1 MIWGIFMYDIM
12 NRIRLIISNVRL
24 NTLVDIGI
32 VYYVLY
38 HGYILIRDMRA
49 KQLVKGIVLLVAL
62 IPISSIFDL
71 YMVEFILSNTFQV
84 GLIALVI
91 VFQPE
96 IRKALEYLGRTSFTL
111 SNVEK
116 TNETSREII
125 KEIISAITSL
135 SRQKIGA
142 LIIFEKQI
150 GLNDIIESGT
160 KINANIS
167 SGLLINIFIPNT
179 PLHDGAVIIKDYTIK
194 AAGCFLPLT
203 ENNLLSKDIGTR
215 HRAAIGMTERSDSIA
230 LIVSEETGYISYAV
244 EGRLYRNIQNEELQ
258 TLLSDIYIENEKM
271 SIIDK
276 WRNRNEDKKR

>member
-1 MIWGIFMYDIM
+1 MEQIK
-12 NRIRLIISNVRL
+12 LIISNIGL
-24 NTLVDIGI
+24 NSIVDIGL

-38 HGYILIRDMRA
+38 HGYLLIRDMRA

-62 IPISSIFDL
+62 IPISQIFQL
-71 YMVEFILSNTFQV
+71 HMVKYILDHTFQV
-84 GLIALVI
+84 GVIALVV

-111 SNVEK
+111 SSYEK
-116 TNETSREII
+116 NAQTSEQVI
-125 KEIISAITSL
+125 KEIVSATSSL
-135 SRQKIGA
+135 ARQKIGA
-142 LIIFEKQI
+142 LMIFEQKI
-150 GLNDIIESGT
+150 GLTDITDSGT
-160 KINANIS
+160 KLNANIS

-179 PLHDGAVIIKDYTIK
+179 PLHDGAVVIKDYTIR

-215 HRAAIGMTERSDSIA
+215 HRAAIGMTEKSDAIA

-244 EGRLYRNIQNEELQ
+244 EGRLYRNIQIEELQ
-258 TLLSDIYIENEKM
+258 DLLAGIYTESDKGNL
-271 SIIDK
+271 IDK

>member
-1 MIWGIFMYDIM
+1 MEQIK
-12 NRIRLIISNVRL
+12 LIISNIGL
-24 NTLVDIGI
+24 NSIVDIGL

-38 HGYILIRDMRA
+38 HGYLLIRDMRA

-62 IPISSIFDL
+62 IPISQIFQL
-71 YMVEFILSNTFQV
+71 HMVKYILDHTFQV
-84 GLIALVI
+84 GVIALVV

-111 SNVEK
+111 SSYEK
-116 TNETSREII
+116 NAQTSEQVI
-125 KEIISAITSL
+125 KEIVSATSSL
-135 SRQKIGA
+135 ARQKIGA
-142 LIIFEKQI
+142 LMIFEQKI
-150 GLNDIIESGT
+150 GLTDITDSGT
-160 KINANIS
+160 ILNANIS

-179 PLHDGAVIIKDYTIK
+179 PLHDGAVVIKDYTIR

-215 HRAAIGMTERSDSIA
+215 HRAAIGMTEKSDAIA

-244 EGRLYRNIQNEELQ
+244 EGRLYRNIQIEELQ
-258 TLLSDIYIENEKM
+258 DLLAGVYTESDKGNL
-271 SIIDK
+271 IDK

>member
-1 MIWGIFMYDIM
+1 MEQIK
-12 NRIRLIISNVRL
+12 LIISNIGL
-24 NTLVDIGI
+24 NSIVDIGL

-38 HGYILIRDMRA
+38 HGYLLIRDMRA

-62 IPISSIFDL
+62 IPISQIFQL
-71 YMVEFILSNTFQV
+71 HMVKYILDHTFQV
-84 GLIALVI
+84 GVIALVV

-111 SNVEK
+111 SSYEK
-116 TNETSREII
+116 NAQTSEQVI
-125 KEIISAITSL
+125 KEIVSATSSL
-135 SRQKIGA
+135 ARQKIGA
-142 LIIFEKQI
+142 LMIFEQKI
-150 GLNDIIESGT
+150 GLTDITDSGT
-160 KINANIS
+160 KLNANIS

-179 PLHDGAVIIKDYTIK
+179 PLHDGAVIIKDYTIR

-215 HRAAIGMTERSDSIA
+215 HRAAIGMTEKSDAIA

-244 EGRLYRNIQNEELQ
+244 EGRLYRNIQIEELQ
-258 TLLSDIYIENEKM
+258 DLLAGVYTENDKGNL
-271 SIIDK
+271 IDK

>member
-1 MIWGIFMYDIM
+1 M
-12 NRIRLIISNVRL
+12 NRIRLIISNVGL
-24 NTLVDIGI
+24 NTFVDIGI

-38 HGYILIRDMRA
+38 RGYLLIRDMRA

-96 IRKALEYLGRTSFTL
+96 IRKALEYLGRTSFSLSTL
-111 SNVEK
+111 EK

-125 KEIISAITSL
+125 KEITSAITSL
-135 SRQKIGA
+135 SRQRIGA

-160 KINANIS
+160 LLNANIS

-244 EGRLYRNIQNEELQ
+244 EGRLYRNIQSEELQ
-258 TLLSDIYIENEKM
+258 AVLSDIYIENEKM
-271 SIIDK
+271 SILDK
-276 WRNRNEDKKR
+276 WRNRYEDKKR

>member
-1 MIWGIFMYDIM
+1 M
-12 NRIRLIISNVRL
+12 NRIRLIISNVGL

>member
-1 MIWGIFMYDIM
+1 MEQIK
-12 NRIRLIISNVRL
+12 LIISNIGL
-24 NTLVDIGI
+24 NSIVDIGL

-38 HGYILIRDMRA
+38 HGYLLIRDMRA

-62 IPISSIFDL
+62 IPISQIFKL
-71 YMVEFILSNTFQV
+71 HMVKYILDHTFQV
-84 GLIALVI
+84 GVIALVV

-111 SNVEK
+111 SSYEK
-116 TNETSREII
+116 NAQTSEQII
-125 KEIISAITSL
+125 KEIVSATSSL
-135 SRQKIGA
+135 ARQKIGA
-142 LIIFEKQI
+142 LMIFEQKI
-150 GLNDIIESGT
+150 GLTDITDSGT
-160 KINANIS
+160 ILNANIS

-179 PLHDGAVIIKDYTIK
+179 PLHDGAVVIKDYTIR

-215 HRAAIGMTERSDSIA
+215 HRAAIGMTEKSDAVA

-244 EGRLYRNIQNEELQ
+244 EGRLYRNIQIEELQ
-258 TLLSDIYIENEKM
+258 DLLAGVYTESDKGNL
-271 SIIDK
+271 IDK

>member
-1 MIWGIFMYDIM
+1 MELMDRM
-12 NRIRLIISNVRL
+12 RLIISNIGL
-24 NTLVDIGI
+24 NTIVDIGI

-38 HGYILIRDMRA
+38 RGYILIRDMRA

-62 IPISSIFDL
+62 IPISGIFDL
-71 YMVEFILSNTFQV
+71 FMVEFILSNTFQV

-116 TNETSREII
+116 TNETSRIII
-125 KEIISAITSL
+125 KEIISATTSL

-142 LIIFEKQI
+142 LIVFEKQI

-160 KINANIS
+160 IINANIS

-244 EGRLYRNIQNEELQ
+244 EGRLYRNIQNEEIE
-258 TLLSDIYIENEKM
+258 TLLSGIYIENEKIN
-271 SIIDK
+271 IIDK

>member
-1 MIWGIFMYDIM
+1 MEFMDKIK
-12 NRIRLIISNVRL
+12 LILSNVGF
-24 NTLVDIGI
+24 NTIVDIGI

-38 HGYILIRDMRA
+38 QGYILIRDMRA
-49 KQLVKGIVLLVAL
+49 KQLVKGIVLLVTL
-62 IPISSIFDL
+62 IPISILFDL
-71 YMVEFILSNTFQV
+71 YMVEFILKNTFQI
-84 GLIALVI
+84 GLIALLV

-116 TNETSREII
+116 TNEASRKII
-125 KEIISAITSL
+125 KEIISASTSL
-135 SRQKIGA
+135 ARQKIGA
-142 LIIFEKQI
+142 LIVFEKQI
-150 GLNDIIESGT
+150 GLNDIVESGT
-160 KINANIS
+160 ILNANIS

-179 PLHDGAVIIKDYTIK
+179 PLHDGAVIVKDYTIK

-215 HRAAIGMTERSDSIA
+215 HRAAIGMTEKSDAIA

-244 EGRLYRNIQNEELQ
+244 EGRLYRNIQNEELE
-258 TLLSDIYIENEKM
+258 TLLSGIYIENEK
-271 SIIDK
+271 INLFDK

>member
-1 MIWGIFMYDIM
+1 MELMDRM
-12 NRIRLIISNVRL
+12 RLIISNISL
-24 NTLVDIGI
+24 NTIVDIGI

-38 HGYILIRDMRA
+38 RGYILIRDMRA

-71 YMVEFILSNTFQV
+71 FMVEFILSNTFQV

-116 TNETSREII
+116 TNETSRVII
-125 KEIISAITSL
+125 KEIISATTSL

-142 LIIFEKQI
+142 LIVFEKQI

-160 KINANIS
+160 IINANIS

-179 PLHDGAVIIKDYTIK
+179 PLHDGAVIIKDYIIK

-244 EGRLYRNIQNEELQ
+244 EGRLYRNIQNEEIE
-258 TLLSDIYIENEKM
+258 TLLSGIYIENEKIN
-271 SIIDK
+271 IIDK

>member
-1 MIWGIFMYDIM
+1 MELLD
-12 NRIRLIISNVRL
+12 RIRLIVTNVGSN
-24 NTLVDIGI
+24 TIVDIGI

-38 HGYILIRDMRA
+38 RGYILIKDMRA

-71 YMVEFILSNTFQV
+71 YMVEFILRNTFQV

-96 IRKALEYLGRTSFTL
+96 IRKALEYIGRTSFTI

-116 TNETSREII
+116 NTETSKKII
-125 KEIISAITSL
+125 KEIISAATSL

-142 LIIFEKQI
+142 LIVFEKQI

-160 KINANIS
+160 VINANIS

-179 PLHDGAVIIKDYTIK
+179 PLHDGAVIIKDYIIK

-203 ENNLLSKDIGTR
+203 DNNLLSKDIGTR
-215 HRAAIGMTERSDSIA
+215 HRAAIGITERSDSIA
-230 LIVSEETGYISYAV
+230 LVVSEETGYISYAV
-244 EGRLYRNIQNEELQ
+244 EGRLYRNIQAEEIETILH
-258 TLLSDIYIENEKM
+258 SIYIENEKVK
-271 SIIDK
+271 IIDK
-276 WRNRNEDKKR
+276 WRNRNEDKRR

>member
-1 MIWGIFMYDIM
+1 MDRM
-12 NRIRLIISNVRL
+12 RLIISNISL
-24 NTLVDIGI
+24 NTIVDIGI

-38 HGYILIRDMRA
+38 RGYILIRDMRA

-71 YMVEFILSNTFQV
+71 FMVEFILSNTFQV

-116 TNETSREII
+116 TNETSRVII
-125 KEIISAITSL
+125 KEIISATTSL

-142 LIIFEKQI
+142 LIVFEKQI

-160 KINANIS
+160 IINANIS

-179 PLHDGAVIIKDYTIK
+179 PLHDGAVIIKDYIIK

-244 EGRLYRNIQNEELQ
+244 EGRLYRNIQNEEIE
-258 TLLSDIYIENEKM
+258 TLLSGIYIENEKIN
-271 SIIDK
+271 IIDK

>member
-1 MIWGIFMYDIM
+1 MYDIM
-12 NRIRLIISNVRL
+12 NRIRLIISNVGL
-24 NTLVDIGI
+24 NTFVDIGI

-38 HGYILIRDMRA
+38 RGYLLIRDMRA

-96 IRKALEYLGRTSFTL
+96 IRKALEYLGRTSFSLSTL
-111 SNVEK
+111 EK

-125 KEIISAITSL
+125 KEITSAITSL
-135 SRQKIGA
+135 SRQRIGA

-160 KINANIS
+160 LLNANIS

-244 EGRLYRNIQNEELQ
+244 EGRLYRNIQSEELQ
-258 TLLSDIYIENEKM
+258 AVLSDIYIENEKM
-271 SIIDK
+271 SILDK

>member
-1 MIWGIFMYDIM
+1 MYDIL
-12 NRIRLIISNVRL
+12 NRIRLIISNVGL
-24 NTLVDIGI
+24 NTFVDVGI

-38 HGYILIRDMRA
+38 RGYLLIRDMRA

-84 GLIALVI
+84 GLIAMVI
-91 VFQPE
+91 VFKPE
-96 IRKALEYLGRTSFTL
+96 IRKALEYLGRTSFSL
-111 SNVEK
+111 SNLEK

-125 KEIISAITSL
+125 KEITSAITSL

-150 GLNDIIESGT
+150 GLNDIVESGT
-160 KINANIS
+160 ILNANIS

-244 EGRLYRNIQNEELQ
+244 EGRLYRNIQSEELQ
-258 TLLSDIYIENEKM
+258 NLLSDIYIENEKL

-276 WRNRNEDKKR
+276 WRNRYEDKKR